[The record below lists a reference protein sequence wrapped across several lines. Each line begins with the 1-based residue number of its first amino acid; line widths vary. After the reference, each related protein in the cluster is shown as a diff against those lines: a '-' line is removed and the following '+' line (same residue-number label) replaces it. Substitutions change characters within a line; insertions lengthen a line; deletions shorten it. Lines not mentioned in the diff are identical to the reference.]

1 MHVEDLAKRNVEFFA
16 GVARQMCIRDSNMPI
31 GSDKNRPGVIGTGEI
46 SPRALRIFAVRIW
59 SATYGQT
66 PYSELPMTID
76 ALNGVKPSS
85 PRLRLHQQR
94 HAVVGD
100 HVMNRKH
107 HPIAPDPEMRKPCSR
122 PCCRLIVDNG
132 VDRLRCTASFGEDG
146 AILIDETEIEAE
158 KMIVLGLSR
167 NPSNEL
173 QTCLLAALV
182 IRVKQSGL
190 LERLSHE
197 TVDQG
202 SLPSEWQQAERD

>member
-16 GVARQMCIRDSNMPI
+16 GVARQGSAPPGNMPI

-59 SATYGQT
+59 SATYDQT
-66 PYSELPMTID
+66 PYSERPMTID
-76 ALNGVKPSS
+76 ALNCVKPSS

-107 HPIAPDPEMRKPCSR
+107 HPIAPYPEMRKPCSR

-132 VDRLRCTASFGEDG
+132 VDRLRY
-146 AILIDETEIEAE
+146 
-158 KMIVLGLSR
+158 
-167 NPSNEL
+167 
-173 QTCLLAALV
+173 TCLLYTSDAADDLT
-182 IRVKQSGL
+182 RVDLGGRRIIKKKKYKKK
-190 LERLSHE
+190 ENK
-197 TVDQG
+197 
-202 SLPSEWQQAERD
+202 